1 MRQNTKQIKGEYLLA
16 FMDYLKLVFNWHSGI
31 GNAAKKPPA
40 VVATA
45 FVAGLQPEIQE
56 QLQSIAVWWQT
67 KPLTELVSN
76 AYLCIACWEKDSE
89 TKLMALQIQY
99 LAPGNTSRSS

>member
-45 FVAGLQPEIQE
+45 FVAGL
-56 QLQSIAVWWQT
+56 
-67 KPLTELVSN
+67 
-76 AYLCIACWEKDSE
+76 
-89 TKLMALQIQY
+89 
-99 LAPGNTSRSS
+99 